1 MTRTV
6 SFSGYLALWVFAIAL
21 SLIEAAVVI
30 YLRALA
36 GNVLFPLHDVLK
48 ALGTQVNSLEGFRE
62 VATLVVLLMPVYLL
76 QVSLL
81 PRVAAYALAFAV
93 WDLGYYGF
101 LRLFLKWPGSLMTYD
116 VLFLIPKPW
125 VAPVLCP
132 VAVAATVVLGST
144 CYLYLARNRAVRNP
158 SLLQTIALLIG
169 AGIMVLSFMW
179 ESDYYLRGG
188 LPPRFAWWLFL
199 PGYAMALLG
208 GAQLLY
214 QFARQDK
221 ARFF

>member
-21 SLIEAAVVI
+21 ALIEAAVVI
-30 YLRALA
+30 YLRALG
-36 GNVLFPLHDVLK
+36 GNALFPLHDALR
-48 ALGTQVNSLEGFRE
+48 ALGTHLNSLEVFRE
-62 VATLVVLLMPVYLL
+62 VATLVVLLVPAYLL

-81 PRVAAYALAFAV
+81 LRVAAYALVFAV
-93 WDLGYYGF
+93 WDLAYYGF
-101 LRLFLKWPGSLMTYD
+101 LWLFLRWPGSLLTYD

-125 VAPVLCP
+125 VAPVICP
-132 VAVAATVVLGST
+132 IAVAVALMLGST
-144 CYLYLARNRAVRNP
+144 CYLCFARNRSVRSP
-158 SLLQTIALLIG
+158 SLLEFSALLIG
-169 AGIMVLSFMW
+169 IGILVLSFTW

-199 PGYAMALLG
+199 PGYALALLG
-208 GAQLLY
+208 GAHLLF